1 MVEIHKKLSIPVAC
15 IVFVMV
21 GAPLGIR
28 VRRGGAATGA
38 ALSIGFFLVYWIF
51 LISGE
56 KLADRAVIA
65 PWVAMWSPNIV
76 IGLIGIALVWS
87 LSRRGR

>member
-1 MVEIHKKLSIPVAC
+1 
-15 IVFVMV
+15 MV

-38 ALSIGFFLVYWIF
+38 ALSIGFFLIYWVF

-65 PWVAMWSPNIV
+65 PWVAMWSPNI
-76 IGLIGIALVWS
+76 LLALVG
-87 LSRRGR
+87 LALMLGLVRRN